1 MATSRRS
8 LAKAE
13 VNYRQLKDV
22 PLARLPRQD
31 RGLRLA
37 GQRAVP
43 ADADLAGHADEAELA
58 GLADREAV
66 ADAELGSVKAGTG
79 TKAREAAAAG
89 KERLERL
96 VQPAENLLLGAEGP
110 SGELRRSAA
119 DSLQLVCLH
128 LVRHG
133 DVTTAP

>member
-1 MATSRRS
+1 T
-8 LAKAE
+8 
-13 VNYRQLKDV
+13 
-22 PLARLPRQD
+22 
-31 RGLRLA
+31 
-37 GQRAVP
+37 
-43 ADADLAGHADEAELA
+43 
-58 GLADREAV
+58 
-66 ADAELGSVKAGTG
+66 ELGRVKAGTG
-79 TKAREAAAAG
+79 TEAREAAATG

-133 DVTTAP
+133 DVTTAPGIDALFQSGVIELAKVRKHLPERSGLRPVRLDAVFVAQDQ

>member
-1 MATSRRS
+1 VPFAS
-8 LAKAE
+8 L
-13 VNYRQLKDV
+13 
-22 PLARLPRQD
+22 PGQD
-31 RGLRLA
+31 RGVRLA

-58 GLADREAV
+58 GLADRKAV
-66 ADAELGSVKAGTG
+66 ADTEHGRVKAGTG
-79 TKAREAAAAG
+79 TEAREAAATG

-96 VQPAENLLLGAEGP
+96 VDTAENLLLGAEGP